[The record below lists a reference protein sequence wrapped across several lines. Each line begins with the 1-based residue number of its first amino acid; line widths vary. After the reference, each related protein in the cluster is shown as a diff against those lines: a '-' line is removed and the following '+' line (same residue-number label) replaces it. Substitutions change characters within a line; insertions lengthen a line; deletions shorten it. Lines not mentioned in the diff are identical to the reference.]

1 MDAGVIFSYGGSI
14 GSRRVC
20 LLREQT
26 CGHLP
31 STIFSQ
37 NLSIGTQ
44 LDQAFSVCYA
54 PGITMEKADRSIAPP
69 ILSASATKLGHD
81 GFT

>member
-1 MDAGVIFSYGGSI
+1 
-14 GSRRVC
+14 
-20 LLREQT
+20 
-26 CGHLP
+26 
-31 STIFSQ
+31 
-37 NLSIGTQ
+37 
-44 LDQAFSVCYA
+44 VCYA